1 MNVTHTSI
9 INSIFINGHYLTIF
23 ELDYYTTS
31 NHPRYIFQDAVYDHL
46 AVLSANGLLSYSPVY
61 TPLYTSRAYKKYG
74 DVLPEYQAFYD
85 IYQKTPD
92 PTTNIKSKA
101 GFDTEVSKI
110 YFDEI
115 AKEVIGVNNTNNIKF
130 DEPTSNCPAYVEINF
145 FICGHGYT
153 ACAYISTDKL
163 SGTIISN
170 IMDNNDGSKHITGHG
185 KFYIGYDAECG
196 CFIGAD
202 NSIYAGKDHDMD
214 DGKSTLDFMNEQGIP
229 TNTVFRFIHRKAL
242 DVFTKYFISKE
253 NKKNG

>member
-115 AKEVIGVNNTNNIKF
+115 AKEVIGVNDTNNIKF

-153 ACAYISTDKL
+153 ACVYISTDKL

-170 IMDNNDGSKHITGHG
+170 IIDNNDGSKHITGHG

-196 CFIGAD
+196 CSIGTD
-202 NSIYAGKDHDMD
+202 NSIYTWKDHDMD
-214 DGKSTLDFMNEQGIP
+214 DDKSTLDFMNEQGIP
-229 TNTVFRFIHRKAL
+229 TDTVFRFIHRKVL
-242 DVFTKYFISKE
+242 DIFTKYFISKE